1 MNWPLFT
8 VHIRHDRDI
17 VYARQ
22 RARLVA
28 DRLGFEVQD
37 QTRIATAVSEVCRN
51 AYAYAGGGRADFR
64 ITETGGK
71 PGMLIEVADQ
81 GPGISSLE
89 DILAG
94 RYRSRTGMGLGLI
107 GAKRLMDRLEVDT
120 GDTGTT
126 VRLYRAV
133 PKALDRPMPEFVT
146 KLVDDLARQQPLDPV
161 EEVQRQNQ
169 ELLSSLYDLRQREE
183 ELLQANAALR
193 ANVVEKEVLLK
204 EVYHRVKNNLQII
217 SSLVSMKARKS
228 SSPLVR
234 RQLEDVRTRIHSL
247 SLVHEKLYQ
256 SDDLA
261 HIDLSGYVRDL
272 CSHLRVS
279 FLGRGE
285 ASAVELTVEADRV
298 SVSLDMAIQLG
309 LLINEIVTNALKHAF
324 DDGQSGRVHV
334 RLTVQPPDRLLL
346 EVADNGKGLPEPEPD
361 QASESLGMN
370 LIRAL
375 AARVDGN
382 LTMESNGGTTV
393 TVNMPLH
400 GD

>member
-1 MNWPLFT
+1 LNWPLFT

-217 SSLVSMKARKS
+217 SSLVSLKARKS
-228 SSPLVR
+228 SNPLVR
-234 RQLEDVRTRIHSL
+234 QELDDVRSRIHSL
-247 SLVHEKLYQ
+247 SIVHEKLYQ

-261 HIDLSGYVRDL
+261 RVDLAGYVRDL
-272 CSHLRVS
+272 CAHLRMS
-279 FLGRGE
+279 FTAKGDGPEL
-285 ASAVELTVEADRV
+285 AVETDRV
-298 SVSLDMAIQLG
+298 ALGLDMAIQLG
-309 LLINEIVTNALKHAF
+309 LLINEIVTNAFKHAF
-324 DDGQSGRVHV
+324 PNGAGGEVRVSLRV
-334 RLTVQPPDRLLL
+334 LPLDRLKL
-346 EVADNGKGLPEPEPD
+346 EVSDNGVGMPEE
-361 QASESLGMN
+361 ASDSLGMN

-375 AARVDGN
+375 AARVEGDLQIDG
-382 LTMESNGGTTV
+382 TGGGTRVTV
-393 TVNMPLH
+393 TMPLH